1 MYRNQSEGDHKV
13 QSIKQG
19 EDIALDDLPGTG
31 TGIRFK
37 FVGLATLY
45 FLRTSSWVNPFNSF
59 ISIKTS
65 YHFLRKRLG
74 AVGLLTHP
82 VFEKICG
89 EEKDKV

>member
-1 MYRNQSEGDHKV
+1 LYRNQSEGDHKV

-45 FLRTSSWVNPFNSF
+45 FFADLFM
-59 ISIKTS
+59 
-65 YHFLRKRLG
+65 G
-74 AVGLLTHP
+74 
-82 VFEKICG
+82 
-89 EEKDKV
+89 

>member
-1 MYRNQSEGDHKV
+1 MAIPDKALKQMTAKKTQVAPGLYRNQSEGDHKV

-45 FLRTSSWVNPFNSF
+45 FFADLFM
-59 ISIKTS
+59 
-65 YHFLRKRLG
+65 G
-74 AVGLLTHP
+74 
-82 VFEKICG
+82 
-89 EEKDKV
+89 

>member
-1 MYRNQSEGDHKV
+1 MAIPDKALKQMLQKDQVAPSLYRNQSEGDHKV

-45 FLRTSSWVNPFNSF
+45 FFCGPLHGLIPLIHSF
-59 ISIKTS
+59 
-65 YHFLRKRLG
+65 
-74 AVGLLTHP
+74 P
-82 VFEKICG
+82 
-89 EEKDKV
+89 